1 MEYPLFKTNFSIPDL
16 RGYHF
21 FVAIITLSICGC
33 GAKYRADIEFRDGT
47 VHTYSL
53 VSVRDSSIVVLE
65 PYERTDRY
73 ITFSH
78 SIIIRDSMIKR
89 INLPIRQDFMRTV
102 PLMLLGSA
110 VGITFG
116 RCSCDDYIYKA
127 VLGLVI
133 GYNVN
138 TISLFVESLMHDWR
152 YLWIADDR
160 KKLRDAAVFQL
171 EPDIMKYLR

>member
-1 MEYPLFKTNFSIPDL
+1 MRYYS
-16 RGYHF
+16 F
-21 FVAIITLSICGC
+21 FIVAVIALSICGC
-33 GAKYRADIEFRDGT
+33 GPKYRADIEFRDGT

-78 SIIIRDSMIKR
+78 SIVIRDSLIKR
-89 INLPIRQDFMRTV
+89 INLPVRQDFMRTV

-127 VLGLVI
+127 VLGI
-133 GYNVN
+133 AMGYQINL
-138 TISLFVESLMHDWR
+138 ISLIIESLMNDWR

-160 KKLRDAAVFQL
+160 KTLRNAAVFQV
-171 EPDIMKYLR
+171 EPEIMKYVR